1 MGAVH
6 HILTILCMK
15 PNLPTSERLH
25 SLDVLRGFDMF
36 FIMGG
41 DALLL
46 YLCWMFPGTWMEAVA
61 PQLGHPAWHGFTAY
75 DLIFPLFLFIAGV
88 SFPFSFHKQME
99 RGQSLKQIQLRIV
112 RRGLTL
118 VVLGMVYNG
127 LLSFDFEHLRV
138 ASVLGRIGLAWMLA
152 ALAATLMSRRSRYV
166 LMAVILMGYWALLA
180 LVGAPDSD
188 AERLAMEGNIVSYVD
203 RLLLPG
209 VLHNG
214 IHDPEGLLGTLP
226 AMCTALIGMEAGE
239 AVRQSRGSRTC
250 LWLATA
256 GALLV
261 AVAWGW
267 NFVLPINKN
276 LWTSSFVCITGGI
289 SLMLFSAFHYL
300 IDLRGWRKGTLFFSV
315 IGLNSITIYLAQQF
329 IDFRFTARAIF
340 GGAAGL
346 LPEAWQG
353 VALAAGYV
361 AVCWGFLYFL
371 HRQRIYLKV

>member
-1 MGAVH
+1 MAPQTPFQG
-6 HILTILCMK
+6 
-15 PNLPTSERLH
+15 RLH

-46 YLCWMFPGTWMEAVA
+46 YFCWQFQGTWLDAIP

-88 SFPFSFHKQME
+88 SFPFSFSKQQE
-99 RGQSLKQIQLRIV
+99 RGQSLTKIRLRIV

-118 VVLGMVYNG
+118 VALGVVYNG
-127 LLSFDFEHLRV
+127 LLSFDFENLRV

-152 ALAATLMSRRSRYV
+152 ALISTLLQRRSRY
-166 LMAVILMGYWALLA
+166 ILMGGILLGYWALLA
-180 LVGAPDSD
+180 LVGAPD
-188 AERLAMEGNIVSYVD
+188 AEAGRLTMEGNIVSYLD
-203 RLLLPG
+203 RILLPG
-209 VLHNG
+209 TLHNG

-226 AMCTALIGMEAGE
+226 AVCTALIGIEAGE
-239 AVRQSRGSRTC
+239 AVRHGKGTRSC
-250 LWLATA
+250 LWLAA
-256 GALLV
+256 IGVLLIV
-261 AVAWGW
+261 VAWVW

-276 LWTSSFVCITGGI
+276 LWTSSFVCITGGL
-289 SLMLFSAFHYL
+289 SLLLFAIFHYC

-340 GGAAGL
+340 GGAAGW

-353 VALAAGYV
+353 TALAAGYV
-361 AVCWGFLYFL
+361 AICWMFLYFL
-371 HRQRIYLKV
+371 HRHRIYLKV

>member
-1 MGAVH
+1 
-6 HILTILCMK
+6 MK
-15 PNLPTSERLH
+15 SHTPFQGRLH

-46 YLCWMFPGTWMEAVA
+46 YLCWHFSGTWMDVVA
-61 PQLGHPAWHGFTAY
+61 PQLGHPTWHGFTAY

-88 SFPFSFHKQME
+88 SFPFSFNKQLE
-99 RGQSLKQIQLRIV
+99 HGQSLSRIRLRIV

-127 LLSFDFEHLRV
+127 LLNLDFENIRV

-152 ALAATLMSRRSRYV
+152 ALIATCVGRKGRYV
-166 LMAVILMGYWALLA
+166 LMAATLLGYWALLT
-180 LVGAPDSD
+180 LCSAPDSD
-188 AERLAMEGNIVSYVD
+188 ACNLSMEGNIVSYVD
-203 RLLLPG
+203 RLLLPS

-239 AVRQSRGSRTC
+239 AIRNGKGARTC
-250 LWLATA
+250 LWLAAA
-256 GALLV
+256 GAGLIAL
-261 AVAWGW
+261 AWAW
-267 NFVLPINKN
+267 HYVFPINKN
-276 LWTSSFVCITGGI
+276 LWTSSFVCLTGGI
-289 SLMLFSAFHYL
+289 SLLLFSLFHYC
-300 IDLRGWRKGTLFFSV
+300 IDLRGWCKGTLFFSV

-340 GGAAGL
+340 GGAAGC

-361 AVCWGFLYFL
+361 AVCWAFLYFL
-371 HRQRIYLKV
+371 HRNRIYLKV